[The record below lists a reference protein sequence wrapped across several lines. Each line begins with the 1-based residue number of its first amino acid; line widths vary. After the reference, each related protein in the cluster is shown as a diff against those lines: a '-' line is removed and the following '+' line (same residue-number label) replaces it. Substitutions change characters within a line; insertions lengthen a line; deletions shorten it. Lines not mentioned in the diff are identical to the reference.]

1 MDARN
6 ALAEWIE
13 AVADTWRDRQGDG
26 KSPENR
32 RHIESAEIADS
43 LANHIRQLPE
53 SDQRIKYL
61 QSFQGQD
68 WLYKADGSLISGER
82 AAGMLWERVQRLRRQ
97 GEPTAHSRDQAVADL
112 VRALVDEKGPGR
124 PR

>member
-1 MDARN
+1 MDARK

-13 AVADTWRDRQGDG
+13 AVADTWRNQAGEG

-32 RHIESAEIADS
+32 RHIEFAEVADS
-43 LANHIRQLPE
+43 LANHVRRLPE
-53 SDQRIKYL
+53 SDKNIKYL

-68 WLYKADGSLISGER
+68 WLYRSDGSLISGER
-82 AAGMLWERVQRLRRQ
+82 ATGRLRERVQRLQRQ
-97 GEPTAHSRDQAVADL
+97 GEPTAHSNDHTVADL
-112 VRALVDEKGPGR
+112 VRALVDEKGPDR